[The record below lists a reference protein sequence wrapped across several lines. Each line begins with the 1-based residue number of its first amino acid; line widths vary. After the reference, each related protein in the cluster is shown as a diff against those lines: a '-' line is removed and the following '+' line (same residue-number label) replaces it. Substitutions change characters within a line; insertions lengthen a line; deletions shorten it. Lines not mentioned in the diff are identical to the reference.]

1 MPQSKALN
9 AQAIFLSAICLFL
22 GGCKQAV
29 PPKIETAPTIS
40 VEVLLANPQSHAH
53 SMVKVSGCFV
63 LGQESV
69 TLRP

>member
-1 MPQSKALN
+1 MLQSKALN
-9 AQAIFLSAICLFL
+9 AQAIFLSGIILLL

-29 PPKIETAPTIS
+29 PPKIDTAPTIS
-40 VEVLLANPQSHAH
+40 VEELLANPQSHAH

-63 LGQESV
+63 LGRESV